1 MVMTLTGKPQTSQID
16 KAPPEL
22 RDEDKS
28 KDVFFERVGRLSEE
42 MIAKH
47 GKDFA
52 MGVLVL
58 AARFVA
64 DGRPLRKSESE

>member
-1 MVMTLTGKPQTSQID
+1 MEIALTGKSQTSQID
-16 KAPPEL
+16 KAAPEL
-22 RDEDKS
+22 SDEDKS
-28 KDVFFERVGRLSEE
+28 KDVFFERVGRLSDE

-64 DGRPLRKSESE
+64 EGRPLRKPETQ